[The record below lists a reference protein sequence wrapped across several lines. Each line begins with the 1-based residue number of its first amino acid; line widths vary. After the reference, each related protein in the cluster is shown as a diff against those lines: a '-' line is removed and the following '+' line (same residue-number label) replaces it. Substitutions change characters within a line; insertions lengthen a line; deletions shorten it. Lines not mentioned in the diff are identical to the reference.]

1 MNLFSGVDF
10 FDVILAWIWILRS
23 LNFCSITIITDLCNP
38 KNDQYTFFLVS
49 EIYRDYTSQYL
60 IHLWIVTVLS
70 LATFIKFYYLYK
82 AVLLLIMYVLYSL
95 LISVIMKWTLG
106 M

>member
-1 MNLFSGVDF
+1 MM
-10 FDVILAWIWILRS
+10 VIIS
-23 LNFCSITIITDLCNP
+23 NF
-38 KNDQYTFFLVS
+38 FFLS
-49 EIYRDYTSQYL
+49 SGTADEYRDYTSQYL

-82 AVLLLIMYVLYSL
+82 AILLICMFVIYSIF
-95 LISVIMKWTLG
+95 ISFIMKWDLG